1 MVTQDDF
8 IDDWSWNLAYIG
20 NRDFE
25 FPLFEVR
32 GDMDIEFVF
41 EAEDLE
47 SLLENNFVV
56 LEEETESYSDIA
68 EALIKQFSGYGYA
81 VSADDIEIIGVDKGE
96 INTKG
101 YGEFTFAVTSADEST
116 GYIVKSPT
124 DIIFK
129 LDDGNE
135 SVIKVV
141 RPSEDPDIDE
151 LAVPAMSSGTM
162 EVFGYGNLVAAPMTD
177 LERDENGR
185 IKLPFNCA
193 QFHIFNFMPPG
204 DGNVNLY
211 GFYVIQDDALCVR
224 VSAKSGDTEQKTNQW
239 DFNRYTN
246 LKKGNDTSYV
256 FFGNDEFILSTPP
269 PGIGDVTSLEVETG
283 DFGGYTIE
291 ANGDGYSV
299 NFLSDFY
306 DDITVDLKINGLDRQ
321 IRIRRVGVDI
331 VAYEWEEEAS
341 EFATVSHGTQSS
353 TIIDFSGNDKYKIYA
368 TYCIPENGDQAPYG
382 LYVVYTW
389 ADGSKTTDII
399 TEPCSTP
406 APMAYDIFSDGVF
419 HYANHA
425 DSCDYLLYSGES
437 KAQAPVK
444 INVTVLK
451 GDPAASGSFSGV
463 FFGSGAGVEWVK
475 EEDE

>member
-141 RPSEDPDIDE
+141 RPSEDPEIDE
-151 LAVPAMSSGTM
+151 LEIPAWDTGTM
-162 EVFGYGNLVAAPMTD
+162 EIFGYGNLAAVPLAD
-177 LERDENGR
+177 LDSDENGK
-185 IKLPFNCA
+185 IQLPFYCA

-224 VSAKSGDTEQKTNQW
+224 VSAKSGESEQKN
-239 DFNRYTN
+239 YTVGFKP
-246 LKKGNDTSYV
+246 LYKSY
-256 FFGNDEFILSTPP
+256 GR
-269 PGIGDVTSLEVETG
+269 
-283 DFGGYTIE
+283 
-291 ANGDGYSV
+291 
-299 NFLSDFY
+299 
-306 DDITVDLKINGLDRQ
+306 K
-321 IRIRRVGVDI
+321 
-331 VAYEWEEEAS
+331 
-341 EFATVSHGTQSS
+341 
-353 TIIDFSGNDKYKIYA
+353 
-368 TYCIPENGDQAPYG
+368 
-382 LYVVYTW
+382 
-389 ADGSKTTDII
+389 
-399 TEPCSTP
+399 
-406 APMAYDIFSDGVF
+406 
-419 HYANHA
+419 
-425 DSCDYLLYSGES
+425 
-437 KAQAPVK
+437 
-444 INVTVLK
+444 
-451 GDPAASGSFSGV
+451 
-463 FFGSGAGVEWVK
+463 
-475 EEDE
+475 